1 MGEVEYGVPLAEQLR
16 SLSEDERSQVLAELR
31 CVRCHKRNGK
41 VTPEMRVCPSC
52 VAELRAML

>member
-1 MGEVEYGVPLAEQLR
+1 MGDVEYRVPLAEQLR

-31 CVRCHKRNGK
+31 CVRCHKRNVK